1 MSQKLTSK
9 STDTKASAANANT
22 GAIQGKADTTAAQNK
37 ATEAL
42 GSVEVMYGAESQEL
56 AIAGHTVGDVRSH
69 LKHVLNIPAD
79 AQARVNGELKDGDY
93 VLQENDTLEFVKVAG
108 QKGGTARE

>member
-1 MSQKLTSK
+1 MTQKQKTNEQAK
-9 STDTKASAANANT
+9 SAASAS
-22 GAIQGKADTTAAQNK
+22 GGVQGKADTTAAQDKIN
-37 ATEAL
+37 EAL

-56 AIAGHTVGDVRSH
+56 AIAGHTVSDVRSH

-93 VLQENDTLEFVKVAG
+93 VLLENDTLEFVKVAG
-108 QKGGTARE
+108 QKG

>member
-1 MSQKLTSK
+1 MTQRQTTSN
-9 STDTKASAANANT
+9 SDAKASAANASGGVT
-22 GAIQGKADTTAAQNK
+22 GQADTSAAQDKVN
-37 ATEAL
+37 EAL

-56 AIAGHTVGDVRSH
+56 AIAGHTVSDVRSH

-93 VLQENDTLEFVKVAG
+93 VLLENDTLEFVKVAG
-108 QKGGTARE
+108 QKG

>member
-1 MSQKLTSK
+1 MTQRQKTAETS
-9 STDTKASAANANT
+9 TQASAANASGGVT
-22 GAIQGKADTTAAQNK
+22 GQANVQ
-37 ATEAL
+37 ATQDKVAEAL

-56 AIAGHTVGDVRSH
+56 AIAGHTVADVRSH

-108 QKGGTARE
+108 QKG